1 MSSSRQLVRKS
12 LATTLDHIVRVGI
25 LRDALEAALIR
36 LGHCFPRSG
45 LIDVSSYHLAS
56 ALGREFPNERTR
68 VATLDGELHLVVT
81 LRDYFHRHL
90 YFTGEYEPETTR
102 LLLKI
107 VRPADVVFDIGA
119 NIGYF
124 TALAASRG
132 AVVHAFEPNDAMAD
146 QLERTISLNRFDQ
159 RVTLNRTAVAGTD
172 GTASLFLSPDVNNSG
187 LSSLVNL
194 HHLGEP
200 VRVEVPTVRLDNYCR
215 THEVAKLR
223 LMKIDVEGAE
233 SHVFAGAQDVL
244 RRVQPEVI
252 ICELGGCDGGSQADQ
267 IRDVLSDA
275 DYVPFLITHR
285 GLQPIFDEQV
295 FESRSKAQLPP
306 NVCFLRRGSDAQRE
320 LVG

>member
-25 LRDALEAALIR
+25 LRDALEAALVR

-45 LIDVSSYHLAS
+45 LIDVISYHLAS

-68 VATLDGELHLVVT
+68 VATLDGELQLVVT
-81 LRDYFHRHL
+81 LPDYFHRHL

-194 HHLGEP
+194 HHLGAP

-233 SHVFAGAQDVL
+233 PYVFAGAQDVL

-252 ICELGGCDGGSQADQ
+252 ICELGGCDGGGQPDQ

-285 GLQPIFDEQV
+285 GLQPILDEQV